1 MSQRHSALVAEAKQH
16 DVSPPAWKDE
26 TARRVREY
34 RTRQR
39 QAEESARQIKDLFAD
54 QSSQQARIMRAEIER
69 VARRSFNILIT
80 GETGTGRL
88 MRHEKST
95 DDQRGPIIRSWSSTA
110 PICRNS

>member
-39 QAEESARQIKDLFAD
+39 RAEESARQIKDLFAD
-54 QSSQQARIMRAEIER
+54 QTESASANN
-69 VARRSFNILIT
+69 ARRNRARRAD
-80 GETGTGRL
+80 GP
-88 MRHEKST
+88 ST
-95 DDQRGPIIRSWSSTA
+95 F
-110 PICRNS
+110 